1 MIGEVSI
8 LMAFAA
14 GLISFLSPCV
24 LPLIPGYISFISGVT
39 LSDVKA
45 ADAGPTFLNRGH
57 RGILLYSVFF
67 ILGFTAVFTILG
79 ATATWLGSLMAGKLS
94 FFSKLAGVV
103 IIFFGLLKL
112 GLVRSLVFLKD
123 FRIPF
128 QNMRAGYA
136 GSMILGAA
144 FAFGWTP
151 CVGPVLGGILTFAGT
166 LDQVNQG
173 IWLLLVYSAGMGI
186 PFFLTALGAH
196 HFFRFFN
203 RIKKHMGLIEKI
215 TGLILVAMGILV
227 FTNALSRLAVY
238 LPFLNQFAL

>member
-1 MIGEVSI
+1 MINEISI
-8 LMAFAA
+8 LMAFTA

-24 LPLIPGYISFISGVT
+24 LPLIPGYISFISGVP
-39 LSDVKA
+39 LSDVKRPDAKA
-45 ADAGPTFLNRGH
+45 AFLDRDH

-67 ILGFTAVFTILG
+67 IFGFTAIFIILG
-79 ATATWLGSLMAGKLS
+79 ATATWIGSLISGKLG
-94 FFSKLAGVV
+94 FFTKLAGLI
-103 IIFFGLLKL
+103 IIFFGLIKL
-112 GLVRSLVFLKD
+112 GLVRSLLFLKE

-128 QNMRAGYA
+128 QNIRVGYV

-173 IWLLLVYSAGMGI
+173 IWLLLVYSAGLGV
-186 PFFLTALGAH
+186 PFFLTALGIH
-196 HFFRFFN
+196 RFFKLFN
-203 RIKKHMGLIEKI
+203 RIKKHLGLIEKI
-215 TGLILVAMGILV
+215 TGLVLVAMGVLI
-227 FTNALSRLAVY
+227 FTNALSRLPAY

>member
-8 LMAFAA
+8 VMAFGA

-24 LPLIPGYISFISGVT
+24 LPLVPGYISFISGVT
-39 LSDVKA
+39 LSDFKSTETES
-45 ADAGPTFLNRGH
+45 TFLNREH
-57 RGILLYSVFF
+57 RGILMYSLFF
-67 ILGFTAVFTILG
+67 ILGFTTIFVILG
-79 ATATWLGSLMAGKLS
+79 ATATWIGSLMAGRIS

-112 GLVRSLVFLKD
+112 GLVRTLVFLKD

-128 QNMRAGYA
+128 QNMRVGYA
-136 GSMILGAA
+136 GSAILGAA

-173 IWLLLVYSAGMGI
+173 VWLLLVYSAGMGV
-186 PFFLTALGAH
+186 PFFLTALGVH
-196 HFFRFFN
+196 HFFTFFN
-203 RIKKHMGLIEKI
+203 RIKKYMGLIEKI
-215 TGLILVAMGILV
+215 TGLVLVVMGILI
-227 FTNALSRLAVY
+227 FTNMLVRLPAY
-238 LPFLNQFAL
+238 LPFLNRFVL

>member
-14 GLISFLSPCV
+14 GVISFLSPCV

-45 ADAGPTFLNRGH
+45 GDSEPAFLSREH
-57 RGILLYSVFF
+57 RDILLYSAFF
-67 ILGFTAVFTILG
+67 ILGFTAIFIILG
-79 ATATWLGSLMAGKLS
+79 ATATWIGSLLIGKIS

-103 IIFFGLLKL
+103 IIFFGMLKL
-112 GLVRSLVFLKD
+112 GLVRALVFLKD

-128 QNMRAGYA
+128 QNMRVGYV
-136 GSMILGAA
+136 GSTILGAA
-144 FAFGWTP
+144 FGFGWTP

-186 PFFLTALGAH
+186 PFFLTALGVH
-196 HFFRFFN
+196 HFFKFFN
-203 RIKKHMGLIEKI
+203 RIKKYMGLIEKI
-215 TGLILVAMGILV
+215 TGLVLVAMGILI
-227 FTNALSRLAVY
+227 FTNALARLPAY